1 MVLHRRSRMA
11 ATRMK
16 TEPKPLANQN
26 RDRKDRSRLAGGGPI
41 CGSSI
46 PAYSTAAREGPRL
59 GDLAFALAEAD
70 KVILDFIVLYLEV
83 DNSNSAPTQLIKAS
97 WSTRGFFQTNGFP
110 PIVIPAVAMSR
121 LRRVAMELADC
132 RTQLDDCMNGSQYF
146 HREYLCA
153 KGLLEYWNIHRS
165 IQKAIIDGG
174 EIDPTSITTELPT
187 LQPMFQ
193 GTMNDSIVAFTRDG
207 VVNPQFQQLEAA
219 LQNMNKHLEAA
230 AKRSLLTCE
239 QKHLI
244 QDRYTVI
251 DDIFHSL
258 ESARSNRVFARK
270 TLCWPKLAE
279 QIGFSVTQQK
289 PIEWTN
295 VMMWATVILSGI
307 GSLPTFALV
316 LKYSN
321 PDTGT
326 TSEPDFWFL
335 LQTCLKSFLDI
346 VMLAIPMSRGSTFC
360 DSNNI
365 AAWASIAVAIGCT
378 VTAPFLYLCAPTAW
392 ATFLTIIAGMFRAWL
407 VVQLAIGTKEK
418 KSGIGDK
425 HLKTE

>member
-1 MVLHRRSRMA
+1 MVLRRRSRMA

-16 TEPKPLANQN
+16 TEQKPLANQN

-97 WSTRGFFQTNGFP
+97 WSTRGFFETNGFP

-193 GTMNDSIVAFTRDG
+193 GTMNESIVAFTRDG
-207 VVNPQFQQLEAA
+207 IVNPQFQLPDSP
-219 LQNMNKHLEAA
+219 L
-230 AKRSLLTCE
+230 
-239 QKHLI
+239 
-244 QDRYTVI
+244 
-251 DDIFHSL
+251 
-258 ESARSNRVFARK
+258 
-270 TLCWPKLAE
+270 
-279 QIGFSVTQQK
+279 
-289 PIEWTN
+289 N
-295 VMMWATVILSGI
+295 VA
-307 GSLPTFALV
+307 
-316 LKYSN
+316 
-321 PDTGT
+321 
-326 TSEPDFWFL
+326 
-335 LQTCLKSFLDI
+335 
-346 VMLAIPMSRGSTFC
+346 
-360 DSNNI
+360 
-365 AAWASIAVAIGCT
+365 
-378 VTAPFLYLCAPTAW
+378 
-392 ATFLTIIAGMFRAWL
+392 
-407 VVQLAIGTKEK
+407 
-418 KSGIGDK
+418 
-425 HLKTE
+425 